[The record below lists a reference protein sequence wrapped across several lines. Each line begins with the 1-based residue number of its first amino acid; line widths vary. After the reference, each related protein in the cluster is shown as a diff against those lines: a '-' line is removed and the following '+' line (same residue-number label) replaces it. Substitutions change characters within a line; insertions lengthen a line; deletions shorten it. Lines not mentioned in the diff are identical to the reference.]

1 MGKGAQ
7 GEVRDREQQFMWEE
21 IRKHRKPD
29 DTWVVLEGK
38 VYDVTNFKKRHP
50 GGLAADGGPRWSGCY
65 GEKRCFHFQIT
76 FKLLAETRVQS
87 FIDVFRAY
95 TSSFLNLLE
104 E

>member
-50 GGLAADGGPRWSGCY
+50 GGWQLMEDHAGQDATVRSG
-65 GEKRCFHFQIT
+65 
-76 FKLLAETRVQS
+76 
-87 FIDVFRAY
+87 VFSLPNY
-95 TSSFLNLLE
+95 VKVYMYSGN
-104 E
+104 